1 VRPARSPLA
10 ALTPEQRRRLAAIQR
25 DPRAVAALDR
35 VLAAERPARSR
46 AATAVVTSAQVEADG
61 VVALRLDG
69 LRLVNVA
76 NARENWRVRT
86 SRVAREHA
94 AVSSALRGVALPA
107 GPRWRVTITREGPR
121 ALDDDGL
128 TIACKGVRDAV
139 AAALG
144 CDDGPT
150 GPVVWQVAQAR
161 ATGYAV
167 TVRVRGD
174 DDAVGT

>member
-1 VRPARSPLA
+1 MRPARSPLA
-10 ALTPEQRRRLAAIQR
+10 ALTPEQCRRLAAIQR

-46 AATAVVTSAQVEADG
+46 AAAAVTTSAQVEADG
-61 VVALRLDG
+61 AVVLRLDG

-76 NARENWRVRT
+76 NAREHWAARKR
-86 SRVAREHA
+86 RVAREHA
-94 AVSSALRGVALPA
+94 AIATALRGVALPA
-107 GPRWRVTITREGPR
+107 GPRWRVTVTREGPR

-139 AAALG
+139 AEALG

-150 GPVVWQVAQAR
+150 GPVVWQVAQVR
-161 ATGYAV
+161 AQGYAV
-167 TVRVRGD
+167 TVRVEG
-174 DDAVGT
+174 GG